1 MKKMAEYH
9 FNTPITKEDIQK
21 VKIGDVI
28 YVSGTVFT
36 ARDEAHERA
45 LHMAEKGEK
54 MPIDFEGLAVYHC
67 GPVVRK
73 VGDQWEIVA
82 AGPTTSTRMDI
93 FEDEFIKTFNVNV
106 IIGKGG
112 MGART
117 VKAMKEYK
125 AIYTA
130 FVGGA
135 AVVAAK
141 GIKRVKEVHWL
152 DLGTPE
158 CLWVLD
164 VEKFGPLIVGID
176 SNGDSLFQDVAD
188 KAQNKLGQIGEF
200 LGITF

>member
-1 MKKMAEYH
+1 MAEFH
-9 FNTPITKEDIQK
+9 FTTPISKEDVQK

-28 YVSGTVFT
+28 YISGIVFT

-45 LHMAEKGEK
+45 LELAGKGEK

-82 AGPTTSTRMDI
+82 AGPTTSTRMDL
-93 FEDEFIKTFNVNV
+93 FEDEFIKTFDVNV
-106 IIGKGG
+106 VIGKGG
-112 MGART
+112 MGERT
-117 VKAMKEYK
+117 AKAMKEYK

-158 CLWVLD
+158 CLWVLEVD
-164 VEKFGPLIVGID
+164 KFGPLIVGID
-176 SNGDSLFQDVAD
+176 SNGDSLFQNVAD
-188 KAQNKLGQIGEF
+188 EAQKNLTKIGEF

>member
-1 MKKMAEYH
+1 MAEFH
-9 FNTPITKEDIQK
+9 FTTPISKEDVQK

-28 YVSGTVFT
+28 YISGTIFT

-45 LHMAEKGEK
+45 LHLAEKGEK
-54 MPIDFEGLAVYHC
+54 MPIAFEGLAVYHC
-67 GPVVRK
+67 GPVVRQI
-73 VGDQWEIVA
+73 GDEWEIVA
-82 AGPTTSTRMDI
+82 AGPTTSTRMDL
-93 FEDEFIKTFNVNV
+93 FEDEFIKTFKVNV

-112 MGART
+112 MGDRT
-117 VKAMKEYK
+117 AKAMKEYK

-141 GIKRVKEVHWL
+141 GINRVKEVHWL

-158 CLWVLD
+158 CLWVLEVD
-164 VEKFGPLIVGID
+164 KFGPLIVGID
-176 SNGDSLFQDVAD
+176 TNGDSLFKNVAQ
-188 KAQNKLGQIGEF
+188 KAQGNLGKIGEY

>member
-1 MKKMAEYH
+1 MAEYH
-9 FNTPITKEDIQK
+9 LTTPISKKDVEK
-21 VKIGDVI
+21 LRIGDVI
-28 YVSGTVFT
+28 YITGTVFT

-45 LHMAEKGEK
+45 LEMAKKGEK
-54 MPIDFEGLAVYHC
+54 MPIDFEGLAVYHA

-73 VGDQWEIVA
+73 INDEEWEIVA

-93 FEDEFIKTFNVNV
+93 FEDEFIKTFKVPV
-106 IIGKGG
+106 VIGKGG
-112 MGART
+112 MGERT
-117 VKAMKEYK
+117 VKAMKKHK
-125 AIYTA
+125 AVYTA

-135 AVVAAK
+135 AIVASK

-164 VEKFGPLIVGID
+164 CVDFGPLVVGID
-176 SNGDSLFQDVAD
+176 TKGDSLFQIVAD
-188 KAQNKLGQIGEF
+188 KAHKNLGKIGEF

>member
-1 MKKMAEYH
+1 MAEFH
-9 FNTPITKEDIQK
+9 FTTPISKEDVQK

-28 YVSGTVFT
+28 FISGTIFT

-45 LHMAEKGEK
+45 LHLAEKGEN

-73 VGDQWEIVA
+73 IGDEWEIVA
-82 AGPTTSTRMDI
+82 AGPTTSTRMDL
-93 FEDEFIKTFNVNV
+93 FQDEFIKKFDVNV
-106 IIGKGG
+106 VIGKGG
-112 MGART
+112 MGERT
-117 VKAMKEYK
+117 AKAMKEYK

-141 GIKRVKEVHWL
+141 GIKSVKEVHWL

-158 CLWVLD
+158 CLWVLEVD
-164 VEKFGPLIVGID
+164 KFGPLIVGID
-176 SNGDSLFQDVAD
+176 TNGDSLFQNVAD
-188 KAQNKLGQIGEF
+188 EAQKNLPKIGEF

>member
-1 MKKMAEYH
+1 MAEYH
-9 FNTPITKEDIQK
+9 FTTPISKEDVQK
-21 VKIGDVI
+21 LKIGDVI
-28 YVSGTVFT
+28 YISGIVFT

-45 LHMAEKGEK
+45 LEMAEKGEK

-67 GPVVRK
+67 GPVVRQI
-73 VGDQWEIVA
+73 GDDWEIVA
-82 AGPTTSTRMDI
+82 AGPTTSTRLDM
-93 FEDEFIKTFNVNV
+93 FEDEFIKEFKVNV
-106 IIGKGG
+106 VIGKGG

-117 VKAMKEYK
+117 VKAMKELK
-125 AIYTA
+125 AVYTA

-158 CLWVLD
+158 CLWVLE

-176 SNGDSLFQDVAD
+176 TNGDSLFQNVAD
-188 KAQNKLGQIGEF
+188 EAKAKLGKIGEF
-200 LGITF
+200 LDITF

>member
-1 MKKMAEYH
+1 MAEFH
-9 FNTPITKEDIQK
+9 FTTPITKEDVQK
-21 VKIGDVI
+21 VKIGDII
-28 YVSGTVFT
+28 YVSGIAFT

-54 MPIDFEGLAVYHC
+54 MPFDFQNLAVYHC

-73 VGDQWEIVA
+73 NAKDEWEIVA

-112 MGART
+112 MGDRT
-117 VKAMKEYK
+117 AKAMKEYK

-141 GIKRVKEVHWL
+141 GIKRVKDVHWL

-158 CLWVLD
+158 CLWVLE

-176 SNGDSLFQDVAD
+176 TYGDSLFRNVAD
-188 KAQNKLGQIGEF
+188 QAQANLPKIGEF

>member
-1 MKKMAEYH
+1 MAEYH
-9 FNTPITKEDIQK
+9 FTTPISKEDVQK
-21 VKIGDVI
+21 LKIGDVI
-28 YVSGTVFT
+28 YISGTVFT

-45 LHMAEKGEK
+45 LEMFKKGEK

-67 GPVVRK
+67 GPVVRQI
-73 VGDQWEIVA
+73 GDEWEIVA
-82 AGPTTSTRMDI
+82 AGPTTSTRLDM
-93 FEDEFIKTFNVNV
+93 FEDEFIKAFKVNV
-106 IIGKGG
+106 VIGKGG
-112 MGART
+112 MGERT

-125 AIYTA
+125 AVYTA

-141 GIKRVKEVHWL
+141 GIKCVKEVHWL

-158 CLWVLD
+158 CLWVLE

-176 SNGDSLFQDVAD
+176 TYGDSLFQNVAD
-188 KAQNKLGQIGEF
+188 KAQENLSKIGEF

>member
-1 MKKMAEYH
+1 MAEYH
-9 FNTPITKEDIQK
+9 FNTPISKEDVQK
-21 VKIGDVI
+21 LKIGDVI

-45 LHMAEKGEK
+45 LELAKKGEK

-67 GPVVRK
+67 GPVVRQ
-73 VGDQWEIVA
+73 VGDDWEIVA
-82 AGPTTSTRMDI
+82 AGPTTSTRLDM
-93 FEDEFIKTFNVNV
+93 FEDEFIKEFKVNV
-106 IIGKGG
+106 VIGKGG
-112 MGART
+112 MGPRT
-117 VKAMKEYK
+117 VKAMKEMK
-125 AIYTA
+125 AVYTA

-158 CLWVLD
+158 CLWVLE

-176 SNGDSLFQDVAD
+176 TNGESLFQNVAD
-188 KAQNKLGQIGEF
+188 EAKANLGKIGEF
-200 LGITF
+200 LDITF

>member
-1 MKKMAEYH
+1 MAEFH
-9 FNTPITKEDIQK
+9 FTTPITKEDVQK
-21 VKIGDVI
+21 VKIGDII
-28 YVSGTVFT
+28 YISGTVFT

-45 LHMAEKGEK
+45 LHMAKKGEQ
-54 MPIDFEGLAVYHC
+54 MPFDFQNLAVYHC

-73 VGDQWEIVA
+73 NANNEWEIVA

-93 FEDEFIKTFNVNV
+93 FEDEFIETFNVNV

-112 MGART
+112 MGDRT
-117 VKAMKEYK
+117 AKAMKELK

-141 GIKRVKEVHWL
+141 GIKRVKDVHWL

-176 SNGDSLFQDVAD
+176 TNGDSLFRNVAD
-188 KAQNKLGQIGEF
+188 QAQANLPKIGEF
-200 LGITF
+200 LGVTF

>member
-1 MKKMAEYH
+1 MAEYH
-9 FNTPITKEDIQK
+9 FTTPITKEDVQK
-21 VKIGDVI
+21 LRIGDVI
-28 YVSGTVFT
+28 YITGTVFT

-45 LHMAEKGEK
+45 LEMAEKGES
-54 MPIDFEGLAVYHC
+54 MPINFEGLAVYHC

-73 VGDQWEIVA
+73 VDDQWEIVA

-93 FEDEFIKTFNVNV
+93 FEEEFIKTFGVNV

-112 MGART
+112 MGAKT
-117 VKAMKEYK
+117 VKAMQEYK
-125 AIYTA
+125 AVYTA

-158 CLWVLD
+158 CLWVLE
-164 VEKFGPLIVGID
+164 VENFGPLIVGID
-176 SNGDSLFQDVAD
+176 TYGDSLFQNVAD
-188 KAQNKLGQIGEF
+188 KAKQNLSKIGEF

>member
-1 MKKMAEYH
+1 MAEYH
-9 FNTPITKEDIQK
+9 FTTPISKEDVQK
-21 VKIGDVI
+21 LKIGDVI

-45 LHMAEKGEK
+45 LELAKKGEK

-67 GPVVRK
+67 GPVVRQ
-73 VGDQWEIVA
+73 VGDDWEIVA
-82 AGPTTSTRMDI
+82 AGPTTSTRLDM
-93 FEDEFIKTFNVNV
+93 FEDEFIKEFKVNV
-106 IIGKGG
+106 VIGKGG
-112 MGART
+112 MGPRT
-117 VKAMKEYK
+117 VKAMKEMK
-125 AIYTA
+125 AVYTA

-158 CLWVLD
+158 CLWVLE

-176 SNGDSLFQDVAD
+176 TNGESLFQNVAD
-188 KAQNKLGQIGEF
+188 EAKANLGKIGEF
-200 LGITF
+200 LDITF

>member
-1 MKKMAEYH
+1 MAEFH
-9 FNTPITKEDIQK
+9 LTTPITKEDVQK
-21 VKIGDVI
+21 LKIGDVI
-28 YVSGTVFT
+28 YITGTVFT

-45 LHMAEKGEK
+45 LEMAKKGEP
-54 MPIDFEGLAVYHC
+54 MPINFENLAVYHC

-73 VGDQWEIVA
+73 IGEEWEIVA

-106 IIGKGG
+106 VVGKGG
-112 MGART
+112 MGPRT
-117 VKAMKEYK
+117 AKAMKEYT

-135 AVVAAK
+135 ALIASK

-164 VEKFGPLIVGID
+164 VENWGPLIVGID
-176 SNGDSLFQDVAD
+176 TNGDSLFQNVAD
-188 KAQNKLGQIGEF
+188 QAQENLGKIGEF
-200 LGITF
+200 LGISF

>member
-1 MKKMAEYH
+1 MAEYH
-9 FNTPITKEDIQK
+9 FNTPISKEDVQK
-21 VKIGDVI
+21 LKIGDVI

-45 LHMAEKGEK
+45 LELAEKGEK

-67 GPVVRK
+67 GPVVRQ
-73 VGDQWEIVA
+73 VGDEWEIVA
-82 AGPTTSTRMDI
+82 AGPTTSTRLDMY
-93 FEDEFIKTFNVNV
+93 EDEFIKEFKVNV
-106 IIGKGG
+106 VIGKGG
-112 MGART
+112 MGPRT
-117 VKAMKEYK
+117 VKAMKELK
-125 AIYTA
+125 AVYTA

-158 CLWVLD
+158 CLWVLE

-176 SNGDSLFQDVAD
+176 TNGDSLFQNVAD
-188 KAQNKLGQIGEF
+188 EAKAKLGKIGEF
-200 LGITF
+200 LDITF

>member
-1 MKKMAEYH
+1 MAEYE
-9 FNTPITKEDIQK
+9 FTTPITKEDVQK
-21 VKIGDVI
+21 LKIGDVI
-28 YVSGTVFT
+28 YITGTVFT

-45 LHMAEKGEK
+45 LEMASKGES
-54 MPIDFEGLAVYHC
+54 MPIDFENLAVYHC

-73 VGDQWEIVA
+73 VDDQWEIVA
-82 AGPTTSTRMDI
+82 AGPTTSTRMDL
-93 FEDEFIKTFNVNV
+93 FEKEFIETFNVNV

-112 MGART
+112 MGERT
-117 VKAMKEYK
+117 VNAMKDLK
-125 AIYTA
+125 AVYTA

-158 CLWVLD
+158 CLWVLE

-176 SNGDSLFQDVAD
+176 TNGDSLFQNVAD
-188 KAQNKLGQIGEF
+188 QAKQNLDKIGEF

>member
-1 MKKMAEYH
+1 MAEYH
-9 FNTPITKEDIQK
+9 FTTPITKEDVQK
-21 VKIGDVI
+21 LRIGDVI

-45 LHMAEKGEK
+45 LEMAEKGEP
-54 MPIDFEGLAVYHC
+54 MPIDFEGLGVYHC

-73 VGDQWEIVA
+73 VGEQWEIVA

-93 FEDEFIKTFNVNV
+93 FEDEFIKTFGVNL

-112 MGART
+112 MGPRT
-117 VKAMKEYK
+117 VKAMEEYK
-125 AIYTA
+125 AVYTA

-141 GIKRVKEVHWL
+141 GITRVKEVHWL

-158 CLWVLD
+158 CLWVLEVD
-164 VEKFGPLIVGID
+164 KFGPLIVGID
-176 SNGDSLFQDVAD
+176 TYGDSLFQNVAD
-188 KAQNKLGQIGEF
+188 EAQKRLPQIGEF
-200 LGITF
+200 LGISF

>member
-1 MKKMAEYH
+1 MAEYH
-9 FNTPITKEDIQK
+9 FTTPISKEDVQK

-28 YVSGTVFT
+28 YITGIAFT

-45 LHMAEKGEK
+45 LELAEKGES

-106 IIGKGG
+106 VIGKGG
-112 MGART
+112 MGERT

-158 CLWVLD
+158 CLWVLEVD
-164 VEKFGPLIVGID
+164 KFGPLIVGID
-176 SNGDSLFQDVAD
+176 TNGDSLFQNVAD
-188 KAQNKLGQIGEF
+188 EAQKNLAKIGEF
-200 LGITF
+200 LDITF

>member
-1 MKKMAEYH
+1 MAEFH
-9 FNTPITKEDIQK
+9 FTTPISKEDVQK

-28 YVSGTVFT
+28 YVSGIVFT

-45 LHMAEKGEK
+45 LHLAEKGER

-73 VGDQWEIVA
+73 IGDEWEIVA

-106 IIGKGG
+106 VIGKGG
-112 MGART
+112 MGDRT
-117 VKAMKEYK
+117 AKAMQEYK

-158 CLWVLD
+158 CLWVLE

-176 SNGDSLFQDVAD
+176 TNGDSLFRNVAD
-188 KAQNKLGQIGEF
+188 QAQQNLGKIGEF
-200 LGITF
+200 LGVTF

>member
-1 MKKMAEYH
+1 MAEYH
-9 FNTPITKEDIQK
+9 FTTPISKEDVQK
-21 VKIGDVI
+21 LKIGDVI
-28 YVSGTVFT
+28 YISGTVFT

-45 LHMAEKGEK
+45 LEMHKKGEK

-67 GPVVRK
+67 GPVVRQI
-73 VGDQWEIVA
+73 GDEWEIVA
-82 AGPTTSTRMDI
+82 AGPTTSTRLDM
-93 FEDEFIKTFNVNV
+93 FEDEFIEAFKVNV
-106 IIGKGG
+106 VIGKGG

-117 VKAMKEYK
+117 AKAMKEMK
-125 AIYTA
+125 AVYTA

-158 CLWVLD
+158 CLWVLE

-188 KAQNKLGQIGEF
+188 QAKQNLSKIGEF

>member
-1 MKKMAEYH
+1 MAEYH
-9 FNTPITKEDIQK
+9 FTTPISKEDVQK
-21 VKIGDVI
+21 LKIGDVI
-28 YVSGTVFT
+28 YISGIVFT

-45 LHMAEKGEK
+45 LEMAEKGEK

-67 GPVVRK
+67 GPVVRQ
-73 VGDQWEIVA
+73 VGDDWEIVA
-82 AGPTTSTRMDI
+82 AGPTTSTRLDM
-93 FEDEFIKTFNVNV
+93 FEDEFIKEFKVNV
-106 IIGKGG
+106 VIGKGG

-117 VKAMKEYK
+117 VKAMKELK
-125 AIYTA
+125 AVYTA

-158 CLWVLD
+158 CLWVLE

-176 SNGDSLFQDVAD
+176 TNGDSLFQNVAD
-188 KAQNKLGQIGEF
+188 EAKAKLGKIGEF
-200 LGITF
+200 LDITF

>member
-1 MKKMAEYH
+1 MTEFH
-9 FNTPITKEDIQK
+9 FTTPISKEDVQK

-28 YVSGTVFT
+28 YISGTVFT

-45 LHMAEKGEK
+45 LELAEKDEK

-73 VGDQWEIVA
+73 IGDQWEIVA

-93 FEDEFIKTFNVNV
+93 FEDEFIKTFNVNIV
-106 IIGKGG
+106 IGKGG
-112 MGART
+112 MGERT

-158 CLWVLD
+158 CLWVLEVD
-164 VEKFGPLIVGID
+164 KFGPLIVGID
-176 SNGDSLFQDVAD
+176 TNGDSLFQNVAD
-188 KAQNKLGQIGEF
+188 EAQKNLAKIGKF
-200 LGITF
+200 LDITF

>member
-1 MKKMAEYH
+1 MAEYH
-9 FNTPITKEDIQK
+9 FTTPISKEDVQK

-28 YVSGTVFT
+28 YISGIAFT

-45 LHMAEKGEK
+45 LELAEKGEK

-106 IIGKGG
+106 VIGKGG
-112 MGART
+112 MGERT

-158 CLWVLD
+158 CLWVLEVD
-164 VEKFGPLIVGID
+164 KFGPLIVGID
-176 SNGDSLFQDVAD
+176 TNGDSLFQNVAD
-188 KAQNKLGQIGEF
+188 EAQKNLAKIGEF
-200 LGITF
+200 LDITF

>member
-1 MKKMAEYH
+1 MAEYH
-9 FNTPITKEDIQK
+9 FTTPISKDDVQK
-21 VKIGDVI
+21 LKIGDVI
-28 YVSGTVFT
+28 YISGIVFT

-45 LHMAEKGEK
+45 LELAKKGEK

-73 VGDQWEIVA
+73 VDDIWEIVA

-93 FEDEFIKTFNVNV
+93 FEDEFIKTFKVNV
-106 IIGKGG
+106 VIGKGG
-112 MGART
+112 MGERT
-117 VKAMKEYK
+117 AKAMKEYK

-135 AVVAAK
+135 AVVASK

-158 CLWVLD
+158 CLWVLEVD
-164 VEKFGPLIVGID
+164 KFGPLIVGID
-176 SNGDSLFQDVAD
+176 TNGDSLFQDVAD
-188 KAQNKLGQIGEF
+188 QAQANLGKIGEF
-200 LGITF
+200 LGVKF

>member
-1 MKKMAEYH
+1 MAEYH
-9 FNTPITKEDIQK
+9 FSTPISKEDVQK
-21 VKIGDVI
+21 LKIGDVI
-28 YVSGTVFT
+28 YISGIVFT

-45 LHMAEKGEK
+45 LELAKKGEK

-106 IIGKGG
+106 VIGKGG
-112 MGART
+112 MGERT
-117 VKAMKEYK
+117 AKAMKEYK
-125 AIYTA
+125 AVYTA

-158 CLWVLD
+158 CLWVLEVD
-164 VEKFGPLIVGID
+164 KFGPLIVGID

-188 KAQNKLGQIGEF
+188 QAQANLGKIGEF
-200 LGITF
+200 LGIKF

>member
-1 MKKMAEYH
+1 MAEFH
-9 FNTPITKEDIQK
+9 FTTPISKEDVQK

-28 YVSGTVFT
+28 YVSGTIFT

-45 LHMAEKGEK
+45 LHLAEKGEK

-67 GPVVRK
+67 GPVVRQI
-73 VGDQWEIVA
+73 GEEWEIVA
-82 AGPTTSTRMDI
+82 AGPTTSTRMDL
-93 FEDEFIKTFNVNV
+93 FEDEFIKTFDVNV
-106 IIGKGG
+106 VIGKGG
-112 MGART
+112 MGDRT
-117 VKAMKEYK
+117 AKAMKEYK

-158 CLWVLD
+158 CLWVLEVD
-164 VEKFGPLIVGID
+164 KFGPLIVGID
-176 SNGDSLFQDVAD
+176 SNGDSLFKNVAL
-188 KAQNKLGQIGEF
+188 KAQEKLGEIGEF

>member
-1 MKKMAEYH
+1 MAEFY
-9 FNTPITKEDIQK
+9 FNTPISKEDVQK

-28 YVSGTVFT
+28 YVSGIVFT

-45 LHMAEKGEK
+45 LHLAEKGEN

-73 VGDQWEIVA
+73 IGDEWEIVA

-106 IIGKGG
+106 VIGKGG
-112 MGART
+112 MGDRT
-117 VKAMKEYK
+117 ANAMKEYK

-158 CLWVLD
+158 CLWVLE

-176 SNGDSLFQDVAD
+176 TNGDSLFRNVATQ
-188 KAQNKLGQIGEF
+188 AQKNLSKIGEF
-200 LGITF
+200 LGVTF

>member
-1 MKKMAEYH
+1 MAEYH
-9 FNTPITKEDIQK
+9 FTTPISKKDVK
-21 VKIGDVI
+21 KLKIGDVI
-28 YVSGTVFT
+28 YVSGIVFT

-45 LHMAEKGEK
+45 LEMAKKGEK

-73 VGDQWEIVA
+73 VGETWEIVA

-93 FEDEFIKTFNVNV
+93 FEDEFIKEFDVNV
-106 IIGKGG
+106 VIGKGG
-112 MGART
+112 MGERT
-117 VKAMKEYK
+117 AKAMKKYK
-125 AIYTA
+125 AVYTA

-158 CLWVLD
+158 CLWVLE

-176 SNGDSLFQDVAD
+176 TNGDSLFQNVAD
-188 KAQNKLGQIGEF
+188 QAHKNLGKIGEF
-200 LGITF
+200 LGVTF

>member
-1 MKKMAEYH
+1 MAEFH
-9 FNTPITKEDIQK
+9 FTTPISKEDVQK

-28 YVSGTVFT
+28 YVSGTIFT

-45 LHMAEKGEK
+45 LHLAGKGEK

-67 GPVVRK
+67 GPVVRQ
-73 VGDQWEIVA
+73 VGDEWEIVA
-82 AGPTTSTRMDI
+82 AGPTTSTRMDL

-106 IIGKGG
+106 VIGKGG
-112 MGART
+112 MGDRT
-117 VKAMKEYK
+117 AKAMKEYK

-158 CLWVLD
+158 CLWVLEVD
-164 VEKFGPLIVGID
+164 KFGPLIVGID
-176 SNGDSLFQDVAD
+176 SNGESLFKDVAL
-188 KAQNKLGQIGEF
+188 KAQGKLGKIGEF

>member
-1 MKKMAEYH
+1 MAEYH
-9 FNTPITKEDIQK
+9 FNTPISKEDVQK
-21 VKIGDVI
+21 LKIGDVI

-45 LHMAEKGEK
+45 LELAKKGEK

-67 GPVVRK
+67 GPVVRQ
-73 VGDQWEIVA
+73 VGDDWEIVA
-82 AGPTTSTRMDI
+82 AGPTTSTRLDM
-93 FEDEFIKTFNVNV
+93 FEDEFIKEFKVNV
-106 IIGKGG
+106 VIGKGG
-112 MGART
+112 MGPRT
-117 VKAMKEYK
+117 VKAMKELK
-125 AIYTA
+125 AVYTA

-158 CLWVLD
+158 CLWVLE

-176 SNGDSLFQDVAD
+176 TNGESLFQNVAD
-188 KAQNKLGQIGEF
+188 EAKANLGKIGEF
-200 LGITF
+200 LDITF